1 LGSVTTAAV
10 AAPATAA
17 PTMKPR
23 REGFWLSDMCK
34 SPEAL
39 MKYLSYC
46 SRAISP
52 RQSLACKKGDVGL
65 RENANRQ

>member
-1 LGSVTTAAV
+1 V

-39 MKYLSYC
+39 MK
-46 SRAISP
+46 
-52 RQSLACKKGDVGL
+52 
-65 RENANRQ
+65 